1 VRPSRE
7 GQQEAA
13 ETGRPDRAVKGS
25 RSRRGLLAAGAGV
38 VGLAAAGT
46 MARAAPAQASNGQ
59 PVLLGDIN
67 DATAVTEIY
76 ATSSSGLGQAK
87 LGVPGSGAGVVGI
100 GTSVGVSGQADA
112 GSNGD
117 GVQGVAAGS
126 GTGVVGVA
134 GAPAIGEGVG
144 VTAEHT
150 SGGTAL
156 QVIGTSVFSRSGTLT
171 IKAGASSITLT
182 GVALA
187 AASLILATLQNNV
200 PGVYVQSAVPDV
212 SEGSF
217 TIYLSEAVTASTTV
231 AWFIVN

>member
-13 ETGRPDRAVKGS
+13 ETGRPDRTAKGS

-38 VGLAAAGT
+38 VGLAAAET

-59 PVLLGDIN
+59 PVLLGATN
-67 DATAVTEIY
+67 NATAVTQIN
-76 ATSSSGLGQAK
+76 ATSSSGVAQAK
-87 LGVPGSGAGVVGI
+87 LAVTGSGVGVI
-100 GTSVGVSGQADA
+100 GNGDSVGVSGEATS

-117 GVQGVAAGS
+117 GVQGVADGS

-156 QVIGTSVFSRSGTLT
+156 HVIGTAVFSRSGALT

-182 GVALA
+182 GVALT

-217 TIYLSEAVTASTTV
+217 TIYLSEAVTANTTV